1 MAMHIE
7 KTNFGN
13 VEITQIVEQSI
24 SDLMGALLPD
34 ATPEAVAEIDWL
46 KPPYRTE
53 ANTLN
58 AVSQCFVIRKGHR
71 LFVVDTCIGNEKW
84 GNGLS

>member
-46 KPPYRTE
+46 KPPYF
-53 ANTLN
+53 LN
-58 AVSQCFVIRKGHR
+58 NHNFYGR
-71 LFVVDTCIGNEKW
+71 LPGCLKH
-84 GNGLS
+84 SA